1 MTFNEIST
9 IAAFKA
15 NVFIDW
21 LNVKANGGQ
30 GLDFFKLMSLI
41 REKGSIL
48 FRAAIYV
55 PEPEDEKIRN
65 FYDAMKKAGLKL
77 IYIREKWEKV
87 NCDAIMAVD
96 MVTQSRDVDA
106 VYLLSNDADFI
117 PAVEYLQ
124 SLGKRVLLIHG
135 DNPSNNLRKS
145 VDEWR
150 HFGQLGLIRERG

>member
-1 MTFNEIST
+1 
-9 IAAFKA
+9 
-15 NVFIDW
+15 
-21 LNVKANGGQ
+21 
-30 GLDFFKLMSLI
+30 
-41 REKGSIL
+41 
-48 FRAAIYV
+48 
-55 PEPEDEKIRN
+55 
-65 FYDAMKKAGLKL
+65 
-77 IYIREKWEKV
+77 
-87 NCDAIMAVD
+87 MAVD

-150 HFGQLGLIRERG
+150 HFGQLA